1 MKLMP
6 SILAALALGTLASPV
21 LSDEAGDK
29 ASPVIPKSE
38 ITEASLTDK
47 TLTETALPWNRAFT
61 VRAESRDSVAQSA
74 VTIRSPGVAIPAT
87 SKWGVTVNF
96 DLKDTAFKKMDRMS
110 AGAYFDISPRIRLG
124 GSLSFSAPGDLRVST
139 PGDRALPTALDENES
154 AVRIE
159 SSIKF

>member
-1 MKLMP
+1 MKPMP
-6 SILAALALGTLASPV
+6 SILAALALGTLAGPV
-21 LSDEAGDK
+21 LSDEAGDVR
-29 ASPVIPKSE
+29 PVILKAEVPKVTLAETPLSE
-38 ITEASLTDK
+38 NT
-47 TLTETALPWNRAFT
+47 LPWNRAFT
-61 VRAESRDSVAQSA
+61 VRAENREQIRSA
-74 VTIRSPGVAIPAT
+74 VSIPSPGVAIPAT

-96 DLKDTAFKKMDRMS
+96 DLKDAAFKKMDRMS

-139 PGDRALPTALDENES
+139 PGDRVLPSALEENES

>member
-1 MKLMP
+1 
-6 SILAALALGTLASPV
+6 
-21 LSDEAGDK
+21 LSDEAGDVR
-29 ASPVIPKSE
+29 PVAPKVE
-38 ITEASLTDK
+38 TPELTLAD
-47 TLTETALPWNRAFT
+47 TPLTETTLPWNRAFT
-61 VRAESRDSVAQSA
+61 VRAENREQVRSA
-74 VTIRSPGVAIPAT
+74 VSIPSPGVAIPAT

-124 GSLSFSAPGDLRVST
+124 GSLSFSAPGDLRIST
-139 PGDRALPTALDENES
+139 PGDRVLPTGLDENES

>member
-1 MKLMP
+1 MKPMP
-6 SILAALALGTLASPV
+6 SILAALALSILAGPV
-21 LSDEAGDK
+21 LSDEAGDVRPVAPDAEAVK
-29 ASPVIPKSE
+29 AALAV
-38 ITEASLTDK
+38 TA
-47 TLTETALPWNRAFT
+47 LTETTLPWNRAFT
-61 VRAESRDSVAQSA
+61 VRAESREQAQSA
-74 VTIRSPGVAIPAT
+74 VSIRSPGVAIPAT

-139 PGDRALPTALDENES
+139 PGDRVLPTALGENES